1 MDGIL
6 LVNKEKGVTSR
17 DVVNKISKQFKTK
30 KVGHAG
36 TLDPLATGL
45 LIICINRATKI
56 VEIITGYEKEYI
68 ATVKLGIKTDT
79 GDLEGNIIEEKTTKV
94 NKQQTNNKIDSF
106 QKKYMQKV
114 PLYSAVR
121 VDGKKLYEYA
131 RNNEEVELPERE
143 VEIKKIEL
151 LEFDEENQTFSF
163 KTTVSKGTYIRSLV
177 EDIAEELNT
186 VGTMTDLI
194 RTKQGE
200 YKIEDAKILDD
211 IEKSDAKEIITGLS
225 QFKKI
230 IIDEESIKSG
240 KIIENNYTEEKVLF
254 VNEKNEPLAIYKV
267 YEKDNTK
274 MKPWKVFKLEE

>member
-274 MKPWKVFKLEE
+274 MKPWKVFKLE

>member
-79 GDLEGNIIEEKTTKV
+79 GDLEGNIIEEKTIKV
-94 NKQQTNNKIDSF
+94 NKKQTQKLIDSF

-274 MKPWKVFKLEE
+274 MKPWKVFKLE